1 MNQIRELLTE
11 KHKLSLE
18 MIKNLGIG
26 IDIIE
31 VSRFRKKKYEENKNF
46 YKKIFVKSEINY
58 CLKFKNSAE
67 RFAGK
72 FALKEALIKSIDRK
86 IRFSEIETSHLKS
99 KPIVRIK
106 KSREKYNFIASL
118 SHENDFAIAVVISVR
133 IK

>member
-1 MNQIRELLTE
+1 MTE
-11 KHKLSLE
+11 KHALSLE

-31 VSRFRKKKYEENKNF
+31 VSRFRRKKSEENRNF

-72 FALKEALIKSIDRK
+72 FAIKEAVIKSIDKK

-118 SHENDFAIAVVISVR
+118 SHENDFAVAVVISER

>member
-1 MNQIRELLTE
+1 MTE
-11 KHKLSLE
+11 KHALSLE

-31 VSRFRKKKYEENKNF
+31 VSRFRKKQYEENKNF

-72 FALKEALIKSIDRK
+72 FALKEALIKSIDKK

-118 SHENDFAIAVVISVR
+118 SHENDFAIAVVISER

>member
-1 MNQIRELLTE
+1 
-11 KHKLSLE
+11 

-72 FALKEALIKSIDRK
+72 FALKEALIKSIDKK

-118 SHENDFAIAVVISVR
+118 SHENDFAVAVVISEI

>member
-1 MNQIRELLTE
+1 MTE
-11 KHKLSLE
+11 KHALSLE

-31 VSRFRKKKYEENKNF
+31 VSRFRKKQYEENKNF

-72 FALKEALIKSIDRK
+72 FALKEALIKSIDKK

-118 SHENDFAIAVVISVR
+118 SHENNFAVAVVISER